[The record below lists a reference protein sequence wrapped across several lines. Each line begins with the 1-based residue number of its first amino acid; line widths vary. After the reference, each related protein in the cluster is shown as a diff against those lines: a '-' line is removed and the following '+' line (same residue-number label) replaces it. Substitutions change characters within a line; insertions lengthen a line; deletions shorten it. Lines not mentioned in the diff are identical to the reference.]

1 MTKEDSDEKFSFQ
14 IEGKDY
20 IISKKSK
27 PQKKDQDKK
36 KFHMFIIENG
46 EIQKTLKFQKM

>member
-1 MTKEDSDEKFSFQ
+1 MTKEDSDEKYSFQ

-27 PQKKDQDKK
+27 PQKKDPDPTQIRSKYLYDKL
-36 KFHMFIIENG
+36 IAYSC
-46 EIQKTLKFQKM
+46 